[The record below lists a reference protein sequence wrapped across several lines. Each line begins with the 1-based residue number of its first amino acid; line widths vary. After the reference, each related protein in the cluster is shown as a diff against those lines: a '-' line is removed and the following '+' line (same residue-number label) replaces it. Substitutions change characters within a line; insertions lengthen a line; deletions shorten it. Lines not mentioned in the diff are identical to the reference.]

1 MDEQD
6 KREGLGQQRDDDR
19 RRQADQQN
27 RQGQPRRH
35 DGDDLQRATPNPLDT
50 GLEGG
55 VDTGA
60 IEPGKT

>member
-6 KREGLGQQRDDDR
+6 KRERLQQQDDELR

-27 RQGQPRRH
+27 RQGQPRRD
-35 DGDDLQRATPNPLDT
+35 DGDELERATRNPLDS